1 MVRDAG
7 RNGSGAVQQP
17 ETRLAD
23 GLVGPGRERGAAR
36 PRAAHHPRSLG
47 FGADPRA
54 RARGGR
60 RNAARR
66 AVAAAARDRR
76 GVRRVPAE
84 HPAPGAVVLPVL
96 RVAQRRDQAPGV
108 RLRRPGARRLHV
120 GVRRRSHQERDFGGS
135 EGAARGRAFERDALR
150 DGDAHDRA
158 AAGGREDDPA
168 AGQHGAQPHQELVAG
183 QHDLRARRSRHGKPD
198 RRANLSVRPHVRR
211 RRDLLPDPHPAGRV
225 RGEPAREAVR
235 ALMDLGWLFNRGTLT
250 FIAGG
255 LLVTLE
261 VAAISIAL
269 SFVAGV
275 ALALGRLSRLAPLR
289 AVATAYIEGM
299 RALPVLL
306 VIFFSYF
313 ALPRIIGVKLDP
325 FAAGVIGLSA
335 FTAALVAEIVRAGIL
350 AVPKGLIEAAES
362 QGFSGG
368 QILRIITLPIALRQM
383 MPALVA
389 QFVTLLKDTSLTAVI
404 GILELTRRGQI
415 VFAQPPFQPIP
426 VFALLALIYFTA

>member
-1 MVRDAG
+1 
-7 RNGSGAVQQP
+7 
-17 ETRLAD
+17 
-23 GLVGPGRERGAAR
+23 
-36 PRAAHHPRSLG
+36 
-47 FGADPRA
+47 
-54 RARGGR
+54 
-60 RNAARR
+60 
-66 AVAAAARDRR
+66 
-76 GVRRVPAE
+76 
-84 HPAPGAVVLPVL
+84 
-96 RVAQRRDQAPGV
+96 
-108 RLRRPGARRLHV
+108 
-120 GVRRRSHQERDFGGS
+120 
-135 EGAARGRAFERDALR
+135 
-150 DGDAHDRA
+150 
-158 AAGGREDDPA
+158 
-168 AGQHGAQPHQELVAG
+168 
-183 QHDLRARRSRHGKPD
+183 
-198 RRANLSVRPHVRR
+198 
-211 RRDLLPDPHPAGRV
+211 
-225 RGEPAREAVR
+225 
-235 ALMDLGWLFNRGTLT
+235 MDLGWLFNRGTLT

-255 LLVTLE
+255 LLVTLQ

-275 ALALGRLSRLAPLR
+275 ALALGRLSRLGALS
-289 AVATAYIEGM
+289 AAATAYIEGM

-350 AVPKGLIEAAES
+350 AVPKGLIEAAQS

-426 VFALLALIYFTA
+426 VFALIALIYFSANFALAQAGRRLEARTL